1 MQNRNG
7 SSPNRTLIQAL
18 VVGIILAAIG
28 VALFLLIF
36 AALNQVDQA
45 TRLFTA
51 LCTPPVVIGIIAGL
65 YTLYFRNTRE
75 N

>member
-7 SSPNRTLIQAL
+7 SSPNRTLIQTL
-18 VVGIILAAIG
+18 VVGLILAAIG
-28 VALFLLIF
+28 IILFLLIF

-51 LCTPPVVIGIIAGL
+51 LCTPPVVMGIIAGL
-65 YTLYFRNTRE
+65 YTLYVRNTRKD
-75 N
+75 